1 MKLNDGRKIFDTEV
15 SKLWEKRGRFVMDN
29 SENSV
34 FWLRKL
40 ITLGIRFAMH
50 HAIVDL
56 IKLCFWIGF
65 SNKEM
70 ILS

>member
-34 FWLRKL
+34 F
-40 ITLGIRFAMH
+40 
-50 HAIVDL
+50 
-56 IKLCFWIGF
+56 
-65 SNKEM
+65 
-70 ILS
+70 